1 MHPHPASDVRF
12 DGSSGD
18 MFRRYVK
25 RKNDWACCRTRDSVS
40 EHIQR
45 VSHDH
50 ACTENSR
57 INLPRNHVGPLLT
70 EIATQDPVT
79 AAGVILRS
87 IVVEDIPH
95 RAADHPLTSSE

>member
-1 MHPHPASDVRF
+1 MHPHPASDVRL
-12 DGSSGD
+12 DGSRGD
-18 MFRRYVK
+18 IFRRYVK

-40 EHIQR
+40 EYIQR

-50 ACTENSR
+50 ACSKLRTAGS
-57 INLPRNHVGPLLT
+57 ICLVTLLT

-95 RAADHPLTSSE
+95 RAADRPLTSSE